1 MSNPINHKNLPLG
14 LLAAAGFLSAAGARV
29 IDSLLDVIARDFSV
43 GIPAVA
49 IVLAAFTIPYGAL
62 QLVVGPLGDRIGK
75 PRVLVFA
82 LVGYALATAG
92 CAFAASLTEL
102 TLLRAAA
109 GACSAGLIPVCLAY
123 IADGTSYEVRQI
135 TLSRFLT
142 GVVLAQMLAGPVG
155 GAFGQFVS
163 WRGVFL
169 LLSAAALALA
179 ALFLLRLD
187 DLSQKPPG
195 QSVAIGTYAGLL
207 QPGPRRL
214 LLATLVDGAVFA
226 GTFPFVAPFL
236 HEKFALPYAAVGLVL
251 ACFGIGTFV
260 YIAGARRFLKTL
272 GEPGLVLTGS
282 LLAASGL
289 ALALSSHSWA
299 PFIVVEALLG
309 LGYFMLHAV
318 LQARATEMLPD
329 ARGAATSSFAFMLFM
344 GQALGAL
351 AVGSGIGIWGLLHH
365 LRGRRRRHRA
375 ARRRVVADATDMRPA
390 APGPARNAAGRRRMS
405 ARTPPR
411 GRRNARRTRR
421 GDRSAAARPPSAA
434 AAPSAPPAYRHRS

>member
-1 MSNPINHKNLPLG
+1 M
-14 LLAAAGFLSAAGARV
+14 
-29 IDSLLDVIARDFSV
+29 
-43 GIPAVA
+43 A

-214 LLATLVDGAVFA
+214 LLATLVDGGGVRRHLPLRRPLPAREIR
-226 GTFPFVAPFL
+226 L
-236 HEKFALPYAAVGLVL
+236 ALRG
-251 ACFGIGTFV
+251 GR
-260 YIAGARRFLKTL
+260 AGARLFRDRDLR
-272 GEPGLVLTGS
+272 
-282 LLAASGL
+282 
-289 ALALSSHSWA
+289 
-299 PFIVVEALLG
+299 
-309 LGYFMLHAV
+309 LH
-318 LQARATEMLPD
+318 R
-329 ARGAATSSFAFMLFM
+329 RGAPVSQNS
-344 GQALGAL
+344 
-351 AVGSGIGIWGLLHH
+351 W
-365 LRGRRRRHRA
+365 R
-375 ARRRVVADATDMRPA
+375 
-390 APGPARNAAGRRRMS
+390 
-405 ARTPPR
+405 
-411 GRRNARRTRR
+411 
-421 GDRSAAARPPSAA
+421 ARPGADGQ
-434 AAPSAPPAYRHRS
+434 PPGRVRPGARPFQP